1 MRGRGIVKA
10 RKKALYSHFKWI
22 YIYIY
27 IYIYMY
33 IYIYSIRII
42 KSLKKSI
49 VLIDAVNK
57 TVRHEKNL

>member
-22 YIYIY
+22 YIYI
-27 IYIYMY
+27 Y